1 MDDNLKDAIILGCM
15 ITAAVTVVSMGCYS
29 LGKQSQQPDPTE
41 YQITVT
47 DDSITVKD
55 FGRTVGTVKLTG
67 ELQQLIY
74 NDNK

>member
-1 MDDNLKDAIILGCM
+1 MKEDLTAVVLSVM
-15 ITAAVTVVSMGCYS
+15 IAGAVTIIGLGCYS

>member
-1 MDDNLKDAIILGCM
+1 MKENLTAVALSIM
-15 ITAAVTVVSMGCYS
+15 ITGAVTLVGLGCYS
-29 LGKQSQQPDPTE
+29 LGQRSVQVDPTE

-55 FGRTVGTVKLTG
+55 FGKTVGTVKLTG

>member
-1 MDDNLKDAIILGCM
+1 MKENLTAVALSIM
-15 ITAAVTVVSMGCYS
+15 ITGAVTLVGLGCYS
-29 LGKQSQQPDPTE
+29 LGQQSVQVDPTE

-55 FGRTVGTVKLTG
+55 FGKTVGTVKLTG